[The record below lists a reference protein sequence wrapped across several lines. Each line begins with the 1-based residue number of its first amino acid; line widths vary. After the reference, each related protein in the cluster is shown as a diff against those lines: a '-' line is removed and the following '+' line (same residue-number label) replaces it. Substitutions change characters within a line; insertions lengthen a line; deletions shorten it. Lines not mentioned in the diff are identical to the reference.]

1 MRKLLALLVSLL
13 AVSSASFSRSGKVI
27 HMDCL
32 EPLSEYDAP
41 SEYLRKLFIG
51 EHRYEFSCIV
61 MPSFTSEYSLGY
73 EKTSRSLVYC
83 YAETNVYYN
92 DGRDNPVTTV
102 SVRIPEETGDSLS
115 VLFSLAT
122 ESSKYYDERIKEGIE
137 VMDGTEYVFSHSN
150 GITATCHSPEAGNA
164 YRLVNLV
171 YVICNLVRDNDVQ
184 GIIGLQDDISS
195 LIDDFRKVVTGTT
208 SCSRE
213 NGTCVPFP
221 ESVERVRRSYDD
233 RALVDAVAGSDVCS
247 RTFSSSEDYALI
259 SCYVLYCR
267 SKDASAE
274 IGERLVGMLDKF
286 PWKWQEME
294 TCWES
299 LKKSQQKKLWRYFA
313 GIILTEYSKTGNGSK
328 TEFYYK
334 YPYLLDI
341 RMPFQWK

>member
-1 MRKLLALLVSLL
+1 M
-13 AVSSASFSRSGKVI
+13 
-27 HMDCL
+27 
-32 EPLSEYDAP
+32 
-41 SEYLRKLFIG
+41 
-51 EHRYEFSCIV
+51 
-61 MPSFTSEYSLGY
+61 
-73 EKTSRSLVYC
+73 
-83 YAETNVYYN
+83 
-92 DGRDNPVTTV
+92 
-102 SVRIPEETGDSLS
+102 
-115 VLFSLAT
+115 
-122 ESSKYYDERIKEGIE
+122 
-137 VMDGTEYVFSHSN
+137 
-150 GITATCHSPEAGNA
+150 
-164 YRLVNLV
+164 
-171 YVICNLVRDNDVQ
+171 Q

-233 RALVDAVAGSDVCS
+233 RALVDAVAGSDVYS

-267 SKDASAE
+267 SKDSSAE

-299 LKKSQQKKLWRYFA
+299 LKKSQQKKLRRYFA

-328 TEFYYK
+328 TSGN
-334 YPYLLDI
+334 
-341 RMPFQWK
+341 